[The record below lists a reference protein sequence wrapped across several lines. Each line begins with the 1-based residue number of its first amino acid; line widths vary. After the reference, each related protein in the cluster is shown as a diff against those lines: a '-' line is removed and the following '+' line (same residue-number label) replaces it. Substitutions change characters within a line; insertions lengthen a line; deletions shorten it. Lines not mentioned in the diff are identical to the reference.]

1 MTKYF
6 TKDGEDYVEVSD
18 ELHTQS
24 EVDSAIEARLGRLRK
39 QYADY
44 DSLKE
49 KADSVETVK
58 QEYEG
63 KLETANTEKS
73 VLVEELG
80 KTKLEVDKVKLV
92 HEFKLSD
99 DLVEFVTGN
108 DVTEMRQRAEKLS
121 KGIKG
126 VAIDIDKKD
135 KPDPKA
141 DNSKAIAGKLFG
153 KKSDD

>member
-6 TKDGEDYVEVSD
+6 TKDGDDYVEVSD

-24 EVDSAIEARLGRLRK
+24 EVDSAIEVRLGRLRK

-63 KLETANTEKS
+63 KLEAANTEKS
-73 VLVEELG
+73 TLVEELG
-80 KTKLEVDKVKLV
+80 KTKLEVEKVKIV
-92 HEFKLSD
+92 SEFKLSD

-108 DVTEMRQRAEKLS
+108 DASEMRQRAEKLA
-121 KGIKG
+121 KG
-126 VAIDIDKKD
+126 VKGGAFNIDKKD
-135 KPDPKA
+135 KPDPKS
-141 DNSKAIAGKLFG
+141 DNSKVIASKLFG

>member
-6 TKDGEDYVEVSD
+6 TKDGEDFVEVSD

-24 EVDSAIEARLGRLRK
+24 EVDSAIEVRLGRLKK

-49 KADSVETVK
+49 KADSVETIK
-58 QEYEG
+58 KEYDD
-63 KLETANTEKS
+63 KLKAADTEKS
-73 VLVEELG
+73 TLAEELG
-80 KTKLEVDKVKLV
+80 KTKLEVEKVKIV
-92 HEFKLSD
+92 NEFKLSD
-99 DLVEFVTGN
+99 DLVEFVTGS
-108 DVTEMRQRAEKLS
+108 DASEMRQRAEKLA

-126 VAIDIDKKD
+126 GAVNIDKKD
-135 KPDPKA
+135 KPASKD
-141 DNSKAIAGKLFG
+141 DNSKVIAGKLFG